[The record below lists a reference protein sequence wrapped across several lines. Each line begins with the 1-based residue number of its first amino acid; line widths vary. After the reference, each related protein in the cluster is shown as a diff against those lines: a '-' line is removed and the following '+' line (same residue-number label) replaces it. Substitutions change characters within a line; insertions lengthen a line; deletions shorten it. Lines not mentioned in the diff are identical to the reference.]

1 MTTVTTAATAISAG
15 AVAPPATGGTRATR
29 SPAHRV
35 EGRAKVTGAARY
47 AAEYPA
53 EDLVHAWPVVAT
65 IAAGRVTDVDTATVE
80 QLPGVLRVWWHG
92 NAPVLTDVGM
102 PMLAVLQSDEVHFRG
117 EVVALVAA
125 SSPEIARDA
134 AGRLQV
140 TYVERDQDVRLDP
153 EHPGVRTPETVNAGY
168 PGLSER
174 GDPDGAFADSPVQL
188 DATYRTPGEHNNP
201 MEPHA
206 TTAVFAG
213 GDLTLYDSNQG
224 GHPVRQAIAGVL
236 GLPVERV
243 RVISAHVGGG
253 FGSKGLP
260 RPNVILAAMAAREL
274 GRPVRVVFTRR
285 HLFAL
290 VGYRTPTVQRVRLG
304 ADVDGRLR
312 SIDHDAVVQT
322 SRHVEFVEQ
331 VVTATRMM
339 YAAKNRRT
347 RHRVQA
353 LDVPIPSW
361 LRAPGECPGMFALES
376 AMDELANA
384 VGIDPVELRVRNEPE
399 VDPELGIAF
408 SSRNLVGCLRRGAE
422 LFGWSERNPRPATR
436 QEGRWL
442 VGAGMASSVYPGY
455 ASPATASA
463 TARVDGTF
471 AVSINATDIGTGA
484 RTAML
489 VLAAEALDVDPD
501 LVEIC
506 IGDSDLPRAGVAGGS
521 SGTTSWGWAVHK
533 VCRELA
539 GKLSELG
546 GVAGLT
552 ADLSLTASTSA
563 DLKAREELSRYAF
576 GAQFVEVRVNIDT
589 GEIRVPRMVGVF
601 AAGRIINPSTA
612 RSQFIGGMTMGLS
625 MALHEE
631 GVMDDAF
638 GGYANNDL
646 VGYHIASCADVGT
659 IEVEWLDERD
669 TRINPLGTKG
679 IGEIGIVGTA
689 AAVANAVHN
698 ATGVRVRSLPITMED
713 ILAR

>member
-1 MTTVTTAATAISAG
+1 MTALAT
-15 AVAPPATGGTRATR
+15 
-29 SPAHRV
+29 SPALGHAPLHRV
-35 EGRAKVTGAARY
+35 EGREKVTGGARY

-53 EDLVHAWPVVAT
+53 ENLVHAWPVLST
-65 IAAGRVTDVDTATVE
+65 IAAGRVTDVDTAAVE

-140 TYVERDQDVRLDP
+140 TYVERDHDVRLDP
-153 EHPGVRTPETVNAGY
+153 EHPGVRTPDTVNAGY
-168 PGLSER
+168 PGLSEK

-206 TTAVFAG
+206 TTAVFAA

-285 HLFAL
+285 HQFSL
-290 VGYRTPTVQRVRLG
+290 VGYRTPTIQRVRLG
-304 ADVDGRLR
+304 ADADGRLR

-322 SRHVEFVEQ
+322 SRHAEFVEQ
-331 VVTATRMM
+331 VVVATRLM
-339 YAAKNRRT
+339 YAAENRRT
-347 RHRVQA
+347 RHRVA
-353 LDVPIPSW
+353 DLDVPIPSW
-361 LRAPGECPGMFALES
+361 MRAPGECPGMFALES
-376 AMDELANA
+376 AMDELAIA
-384 VGIDPVELRVRNEPE
+384 AEVDPVELRIRNEPAT
-399 VDPELGIAF
+399 DPEQGIAF

-422 LFGWSERNPRPATR
+422 LVGWAERDPRPRARR
-436 QEGRWL
+436 QGRWL
-442 VGAGMASSVYPGY
+442 IGSGVASSTYPGY
-455 ASPATASA
+455 ASPATATA
-463 TARVDGTF
+463 TALPGGRFV
-471 AVSINATDIGTGA
+471 VSINATDIGTGA

-489 VLAAEALDVDPD
+489 ILAAEALQVDPE
-501 LVEIC
+501 LVEIL

-521 SGTTSWGWAVHK
+521 AGTTSWGWAVHK

-539 GKLSELG
+539 DALVESG
-546 GVAGLT
+546 GADGLT
-552 ADLSLTASTSA
+552 KSMTVTANTS
-563 DLKAREELSRYAF
+563 
-576 GAQFVEVRVNIDT
+576 
-589 GEIRVPRMVGVF
+589 
-601 AAGRIINPSTA
+601 
-612 RSQFIGGMTMGLS
+612 
-625 MALHEE
+625 
-631 GVMDDAF
+631 
-638 GGYANNDL
+638 
-646 VGYHIASCADVGT
+646 
-659 IEVEWLDERD
+659 
-669 TRINPLGTKG
+669 
-679 IGEIGIVGTA
+679 
-689 AAVANAVHN
+689 
-698 ATGVRVRSLPITMED
+698 
-713 ILAR
+713 

>member
-1 MTTVTTAATAISAG
+1 MTTLQPAASVTRDVSAIRIP
-15 AVAPPATGGTRATR
+15 V
-29 SPAHRV
+29 HRI
-35 EGRAKVTGAARY
+35 EGREKVTGSARY

-53 EDLVHAWPVVAT
+53 DDLAHAWPVVAT
-65 IAAGRVTDVDTATVE
+65 IAAGRVTHVDTAAVE
-80 QLPGVLRVWWHG
+80 KLPGVLRVWWHG
-92 NAPVLTDVGM
+92 NAPLLADVGM

-125 SSPEIARDA
+125 SSPEIAREA
-134 AGRLQV
+134 AGLLQV
-140 TYVERDQDVRLDP
+140 TYVERDHDVALDP
-153 EHPGVRTPETVNAGY
+153 DHPGVRTPETVNAGY
-168 PGLSER
+168 PGLSVT
-174 GDPDGAFADSPVQL
+174 GDPDAAFAGSPVQL
-188 DATYRTPGEHNNP
+188 DATYRTPAEHNNP

-206 TTAVFAG
+206 TTAVFDG
-213 GDLTLYDSNQG
+213 VDLTLYDSNQG
-224 GHPVRQAIAGVL
+224 GHPVRQAVAGAL
-236 GLPVERV
+236 GMPVERV
-243 RVISAHVGGG
+243 RVISTHVGGG

-285 HLFAL
+285 HLFSL

-304 ADVDGRLR
+304 ADIDGGLR
-312 SIDHDAVVQT
+312 SIDHDALVQT

-339 YAAKNRRT
+339 YAAQNRRT
-347 RHRVQA
+347 RHRVQS

-376 AMDELANA
+376 AMDELAIE
-384 VGIDPVELRVRNEPE
+384 VGIDPVELRIRNEPD

-408 SSRNLVGCLRRGAE
+408 SSRDLVGCMRRGAE
-422 LFGWSERNPRPATR
+422 LFGWSERNSQPASR

-442 VGAGMASSVYPGY
+442 IGAGMASSVYPGY
-455 ASPATASA
+455 AMPATASA

-484 RTAML
+484 RTALL
-489 VLAAEALDVDPD
+489 VLAAEALQVDPD
-501 LVEIC
+501 LVEIS

-521 SGTTSWGWAVHK
+521 SGTTSWGWAVNK

-539 GKLSELG
+539 AALG
-546 GVAGLT
+546 ERGTLDEDLT
-552 ADLSLTASTSA
+552 VTANTSA

-576 GAQFVEVRVNIDT
+576 GAQFVQARVNIDT
-589 GEIRVPRMVGVF
+589 GEVRVPRMVGVF
-601 AAGRIINPSTA
+601 AAGRIVNPRTA
-612 RSQFIGGMTMGLS
+612 RSQLIGGMTMGLS

-631 GVMDDAF
+631 GVMDLAF

-646 VGYHIASCADVGT
+646 AGYHIASCADVGR
-659 IEVEWLDERD
+659 IDVEWLDERD
-669 TRINPLGTKG
+669 NRINPLGTKG

-689 AAVANAVHN
+689 AAVANAVCN
-698 ATGVRVRSLPITMED
+698 ATGVRVRSLPITIED